1 MGAVYSAYD
10 AVRQHPVALKR
21 LLVDA
26 NTRHREERIAL
37 FHGEYRTLAE
47 LDHPC
52 VIAVYDYGLDAEGPY
67 YTMELLS
74 GSDLS
79 GTPRPWR
86 EACSLVRDICSSL
99 ALLHSRGY
107 VHRDVSPLNVR
118 CTQDGRAKL
127 IDFGAM
133 VPMGVSAL
141 TIGTPSCIA
150 PEALKREP
158 LDGRTD
164 LFALGA
170 TLYFSLTGQQAF
182 PARTL
187 LELRTAHRRTLRPPS
202 AIKPELPHALDR
214 LVLSLLS
221 VDPMARPRHASEVME
236 RLTVLADLAPFEQ
249 LAEHEAY
256 LNTPALVGRAEPTRK
271 LNEAVVRLSE
281 SRGGVVRLSAAAGG
295 GRSRMLQAA
304 MTEARLLG
312 LTVLSADA
320 TDATYGAYGV
330 LRALLTEL
338 RDTVSKTREAL
349 ERAPGL
355 RAILAGSD
363 LGSEAAAR
371 ESIMRE
377 VTALIAA
384 ISHGQPMLI
393 AVDDIER
400 SDEPSLAALLSLAAS
415 LRRGPIGILYT
426 DSNDAVSGDRAA
438 LSLLRELSNEI
449 ALEPLSESDTET
461 LLGSVFGQ
469 VHNLST
475 VARHLFQRAAGNP
488 RSTMELA
495 QTLVERKLARYE
507 LGSWS
512 LPGQLAADALPASL
526 ADVRRAKLDALHEDA
541 RELANMLAVLDRYG
555 SSADDVISLAD
566 HGSAERI
573 AAAQHALIEARVVS
587 ALDPQTLAD
596 RGWIDLLRERM
607 EPARSR
613 LIHARLAE
621 RLVARR
627 ASPIALT
634 RCLFAA
640 SQPDRALDALCGALT
655 VNSLVDQSDT
665 EYPDLLLEAL
675 THCKQLERPTRD
687 AFSIR
692 LELVALADRVT
703 IKGLAEC
710 FHSVL
715 RQLTKDSGWDDWE
728 RLGTPSSPDVSAPPA
743 AERLTGAL
751 TAVQA
756 RYDASPLAERV
767 LSPIDA
773 IRILAETVYAGSV
786 YSAVI
791 GDPALIRSLPTLEPF
806 VPLSPAISG
815 VIAAIEAQKALIGA
829 RYEDALELYHVRL
842 EALETSGLSEVQL
855 ARSRPLLTYAV
866 GALQAGLGIEG
877 ALERATELDSM
888 PQGQI
893 LASAVR
899 EAYCLRRGNLR
910 GVEQWRRR
918 RELLQIQQKRA
929 HELRLRQTTQLLECA
944 AHAEDLEQTKRNVE
958 VLQELT
964 EFYPSAQPYLDYGR
978 AEYERIRGNYTASL
992 MHVRR
997 CLDVTQ
1003 PAVHPAWPW
1012 AAGCEIDCLR
1022 LRGELNE
1029 AHTVGVAHIAAA
1041 TASGLRV
1048 MRDHIECF
1056 LALVEGELGL
1066 FDVACERLDRGIA
1079 YREQYGMHGLNLGW
1093 CYEARAQLALL
1104 MKDRAMF
1111 EHCMRRCAASYQG
1124 ERDNPALLGRHQHLM
1139 QRAREIWEGFGEITI
1154 WDEVEMTTTV
1164 ESAIS
1169 RAPAATTWHRLLHYP
1184 DREQRAAAA
1193 LGMVLSLAKC
1203 EHGRLYLLTEQGLTL
1218 VAGPPDTPE
1227 LHAIAK
1233 RWIGSDEDE
1242 DETGEMTVTGE
1253 DELTTAVPEH
1263 GPMRPVLLSC
1273 ERTDG
1278 LATVGVVALSCD
1290 KADESNKVFHLARE
1304 LSHALIDFG
1313 DVKPRIRA
1321 DFRTESVIRD

>member
-1 MGAVYSAYD
+1 
-10 AVRQHPVALKR
+10 
-21 LLVDA
+21 
-26 NTRHREERIAL
+26 
-37 FHGEYRTLAE
+37 
-47 LDHPC
+47 
-52 VIAVYDYGLDAEGPY
+52 
-67 YTMELLS
+67 
-74 GSDLS
+74 
-79 GTPRPWR
+79 
-86 EACSLVRDICSSL
+86 
-99 ALLHSRGY
+99 
-107 VHRDVSPLNVR
+107 
-118 CTQDGRAKL
+118 
-127 IDFGAM
+127 
-133 VPMGVSAL
+133 
-141 TIGTPSCIA
+141 
-150 PEALKREP
+150 
-158 LDGRTD
+158 
-164 LFALGA
+164 
-170 TLYFSLTGQQAF
+170 
-182 PARTL
+182 
-187 LELRTAHRRTLRPPS
+187 
-202 AIKPELPHALDR
+202 
-214 LVLSLLS
+214 
-221 VDPMARPRHASEVME
+221 
-236 RLTVLADLAPFEQ
+236 
-249 LAEHEAY
+249 
-256 LNTPALVGRAEPTRK
+256 
-271 LNEAVVRLSE
+271 
-281 SRGGVVRLSAAAGG
+281 
-295 GRSRMLQAA
+295 
-304 MTEARLLG
+304 
-312 LTVLSADA
+312 VLSADA
-320 TDATYGAYGV
+320 SDATYGDYGV

-349 ERAPGL
+349 TRAPGL
-355 RAILAGSD
+355 RALLESSE
-363 LGSEAAAR
+363 LGSEAASR

-377 VTALIAA
+377 VTALIAT

-415 LRRGPIGILYT
+415 LRRGPVGILYA
-426 DSNDAVSGDRAA
+426 DSNDAVSGERAA
-438 LSLLRELSNEI
+438 LSLLRELSTEI
-449 ALEPLSESDTET
+449 ALDPLSESDTET

-469 VHNLST
+469 VPNLAT
-475 VARHLFQRAAGNP
+475 VARHVFQRAAGNP

-526 ADVRRAKLDALHEDA
+526 ADVRRAKLDALHPDA
-541 RELANMLAVLDRYG
+541 HELANVLAILDRYG
-555 SSADDVISLAD
+555 SSAEDVISLAD
-566 HGSAERI
+566 HSDAERI
-573 AAAQHALIEARVVS
+573 AAAQHGLIEARVVS

-596 RGWIDLLRERM
+596 RGWIDLLLQRM

-621 RLVARR
+621 RLAARG

-640 SQPDRALDALCGALT
+640 AQSDRALDALCGALA
-655 VNSLVDQSDT
+655 VGSLVDQSDND
-665 EYPDLLLEAL
+665 YPDLLLEAL
-675 THCKQLERPTRD
+675 THCGELDRPTRD
-687 AFSIR
+687 AFTIR

-703 IKGLAEC
+703 IKGLSEC
-710 FHSVL
+710 FATVL
-715 RQLTKDSGWDDWE
+715 RQLTKDSGWDDWK
-728 RLGTPSSPDVSAPPA
+728 RLGTPSSPDAPPPPD

-756 RYDASPLAERV
+756 RYDATPPAERV

-773 IRILAETVYAGSV
+773 IRVLVETVYAGSV
-786 YSAVI
+786 YAALI
-791 GDPALIRSLPTLEPF
+791 GDPAVIRSLPTLEPF
-806 VPLSPAISG
+806 VALSPAISG
-815 VIAAIEAQKALIGA
+815 VIAAIEGQKALIGA
-829 RYEDALELYHVRL
+829 RYEYALELYNQRL
-842 EALETSGLSEVQL
+842 GTLDNSGLSEVQL

-888 PQGQI
+888 PHGQI

-978 AEYERIRGNYTASL
+978 AEYERIRGNYAAGL
-992 MHVRR
+992 VYVRR
-997 CLDVTQ
+997 CLEVTR
-1003 PAVHPAWPW
+1003 PGVHPAWPW

-1029 AHTVGVAHIAAA
+1029 AHKIGVAHVTAAG
-1041 TASGLRV
+1041 ASGLRV

-1066 FDVACERLDRGIA
+1066 FDVACERVDRGIA

-1093 CYEARAQLALL
+1093 SYESRAQLALL

-1111 EHCMRRCAASYQG
+1111 EHCMRQCAASYQG
-1124 ERDNPALLGRHQHLM
+1124 ERNNPALLGRHQHLM
-1139 QRAREIWEGFGEITI
+1139 QRARGIWEGFGEIAI
-1154 WDEVEMTTTV
+1154 WNELEMTTTV

-1169 RAPAATTWHRLLHYP
+1169 RAPAATTWHRLLRYP

-1218 VAGPPDTPE
+1218 VAGSPDTPE
-1227 LHAIAK
+1227 IHAIAK
-1233 RWIGSDEDE
+1233 RWLGSDED
-1242 DETGEMTVTGE
+1242 DDDTGEMTVTGE
-1253 DELTTAVPEH
+1253 DEATTAISEH
-1263 GPMRPVLLSC
+1263 EPMRPILLSC
-1273 ERTDG
+1273 ERMDG
-1278 LATVGVVALSCD
+1278 LATVGVVALSSD
-1290 KADESNKVFHLARE
+1290 QADDSNQVFHLARE
-1304 LSHALIDFG
+1304 LSHAFIDFG
-1313 DVKPRIRA
+1313 DAQPRIRA
-1321 DFRTESVIRD
+1321 EFRTESVIRD